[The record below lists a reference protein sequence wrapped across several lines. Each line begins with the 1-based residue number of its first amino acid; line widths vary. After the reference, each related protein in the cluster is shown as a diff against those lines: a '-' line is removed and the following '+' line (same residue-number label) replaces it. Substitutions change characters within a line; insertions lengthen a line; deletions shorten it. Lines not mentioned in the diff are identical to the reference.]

1 MTKKNAAKTN
11 KTNKTNK
18 VKLDNEKKIK
28 IVNVPKE
35 AKAVKEV
42 ETFENGKKKKNV
54 FKIIWN
60 LVFWVFIVS
69 LFTVWTIDFINVKNH
84 REPAFCIKEKVHKYK
99 DGTTTECIG
108 LGYKVYTNKRK
119 SNKTSQFAPFF
130 IKMDSVEEGK

>member
-1 MTKKNAAKTN
+1 MAKKSSTKSTKTIKNKVDDTKKITKAK
-11 KTNKTNK
+11 
-18 VKLDNEKKIK
+18 
-28 IVNVPKE
+28 VPKE
-35 AKAVKEV
+35 AKEV
-42 ETFENGKKKKNV
+42 ETFENGKKKKNI
-54 FKIIWN
+54 FKIVWN
-60 LVFWVFIVS
+60 VVFWVFIVS
-69 LFTVWTIDFINVKNH
+69 LFTVWTIDFINVKNN